1 MFICHFLLF
10 FSPPFLLNQR
20 RQWWSWRASLTI
32 FPPTPTFCRR
42 FFLIS
47 SKGQRRACVCVRE
60 TQQWGGWVCIDGHFV
75 FSFSLEEECETPLCT
90 AALTAKNQELQN
102 DIKKVTSIFEKLQS
116 YIAVLALPSEC
127 ARVERTLTQLNC
139 WDTESK
145 KTKDSVNW
153 YDDLV
158 SPFAS
163 QVFVRTPCHKAAPLL
178 SLPSWPPACT
188 VSMMPLKVSDRLE
201 PGLSKQT
208 LYRLKQKHSAV

>member
-1 MFICHFLLF
+1 MFFCHFLLF
-10 FSPPFLLNQR
+10 SPLPFFWIKGDGGQAEELRWPFFLLHPL
-20 RQWWSWRASLTI
+20 SAEDSSLSAQKV
-32 FPPTPTFCRR
+32 
-42 FFLIS
+42 S
-47 SKGQRRACVCVRE
+47 SVRVCVCVHE

-75 FSFSLEEECETPLCT
+75 FSFSLEEECEAPLCT

-116 YIAVLALPSEC
+116 YITVLALPSEC

-145 KTKDSVNW
+145 KPRIPWTHAM
-153 YDDLV
+153 

-188 VSMMPLKVSDRLE
+188 VSMMPLKVSDRLD

-208 LYRLKQKHSAV
+208 LYR

>member
-10 FSPPFLLNQR
+10 FPLPFFWIKGDSGEAEELCWPFFLLHPL
-20 RQWWSWRASLTI
+20 SAEDSSLSAQKVSGV
-32 FPPTPTFCRR
+32 R
-42 FFLIS
+42 
-47 SKGQRRACVCVRE
+47 VCVRE
-60 TQQWGGWVCIDGHFV
+60 TQQWVGWVCIDGHFV
-75 FSFSLEEECETPLCT
+75 FSFSLEEECEAPLCT

-127 ARVERTLTQLNC
+127 ARVESTLTQLNC

-208 LYRLKQKHSAV
+208 LYRLKRKHSAV